1 MKKIL
6 LSIICVGV
14 YLVCNSQSVKPAPH
28 IDITSYDSHIVLSW
42 RGDTAAARYLIYIND
57 TCPVDTVREPY
68 YIHFP
73 YRRTVP
79 PYVVRAVDSRGEEL
93 WSATSEKSRLRPSSD
108 EELMDM
114 VERHTSDYFID
125 YAHSASGMA
134 REGSEKDS
142 SMVTIGGS
150 GMGVMVIIAAAYRE
164 WIERDDAYRRVSRI
178 VAFLSRVERFYGM
191 WAHWYDGDTGDVIP
205 FSPQDDGGDVV
216 ESALMMQG
224 LLCARAYFDKDEEKG
239 LRDSITTLWEDMDW
253 RFYTR
258 GEKVLYWHYSPRC
271 GFEMNMPIKGYNEAL
286 IAYILAASSPTYAID
301 DDVYHDGWASW
312 SRERFGAYTEYYGM
326 MLPLGEERYLGGPL
340 FFAHYSF
347 LGLCPVGLRDRYAM
361 YWEQNVRH
369 TLINRAYCI
378 DNPYDWEGYGENL
391 WGITACYG
399 VPDGYM
405 AYMPGYWF
413 DRGVI
418 APTAAVS
425 SMPYSPRYS
434 IAVLKNLYRNYGEQ
448 VYGRYGF
455 YDALKIENG
464 DMRVRKEYL
473 SIDQGP
479 QVVMIENH
487 RTGLLW
493 KLFMS
498 DKDVARGLSL
508 LGFTIDE
515 KKKDNNSK

>member
-14 YLVCNSQSVKPAPH
+14 CLLCYSQNPNPVPH
-28 IDITSYDSHIVLSW
+28 IDITPYDSHITLSW
-42 RGDTAAARYLIYIND
+42 SADSAARGYIIYIHDN
-57 TCPVDTVREPY
+57 TPIDTVREPY
-68 YIHFP
+68 YVHFP
-73 YRRTVP
+73 
-79 PYVVRAVDSRGEEL
+79 DSRIVRPYRVQALDSDGRKL
-93 WSATSEKSRLRPSSD
+93 WSAHSSKTRLRPFPD

-114 VERHTSDYFID
+114 VERHTSDYFIG

-142 SMVTIGGS
+142 SIVTIGGS
-150 GMGVMVIIAAAYRE
+150 GMGVMAIIAASSRQ
-164 WIERDDAYRRVSRI
+164 WITRSDAHRRISRI

-191 WAHWYDGDTGDVIP
+191 WAHWYDGDTGEVVP
-205 FSPQDDGGDVV
+205 FSRQDDGGDVV

-224 LLCARAYFDKDEEKG
+224 LLCARAYFDKDEEKR
-239 LRDSITTLWEDMDW
+239 LRDSITTLWEEMDW

-258 GEKVLYWHYSPRC
+258 GEKVLYWHYSPRY

-286 IAYILAASSPTYAID
+286 IAYVLAASSPTHVID

-312 SRERFGAYTEYYGM
+312 SRERFGAYAEYYGM

-361 YWEQNVRH
+361 YWQQNVRH
-369 TLINRAYCI
+369 TLINRAYCM

-391 WGITACYG
+391 WGITASYG

-405 AYMPGYWF
+405 AHMPGYWF

-425 SMPYSPRYS
+425 SMPYTPRYS
-434 IAVLKNLYRNYGEQ
+434 MEVLKNLYRNYGQQ

-455 YDALKIENG
+455 YDALKIEKG
-464 DMRVRKEYL
+464 KACVRKEYL

-493 KLFMS
+493 RLFMS
-498 DKDVARGLSL
+498 DEDVERGLSR
-508 LGFTIDE
+508 LGFSIDE
-515 KKKDNNSK
+515 TR